1 MKNLRTST
9 GEELTPE
16 YLAEM
21 VADAES
27 GYEGF
32 EVRIVRTG
40 RPPISE
46 SGPSKRLQVR
56 VDQELQLDLQRIA
69 EERGTTV
76 SAVAREALAQ
86 FVNKAA

>member
-1 MKNLRTST
+1 MKKLKTST

-21 VADAES
+21 VADAEA

-32 EVRIVRTG
+32 QVRVVRTG

-46 SGPSKRLQVR
+46 NGPSKRLQVR
-56 VDQELQLDLQRIA
+56 VDQELELNLKRIA
-69 EERGTTV
+69 AERGTSV

-86 FVNKAA
+86 FVKKAA